1 MPTYHYHCSNCGHE
15 LEELQSFNDEPL
27 LRCPECGTDSL
38 ARGVGGGAGL
48 IFKGSGFY
56 QTDYKK
62 EPASPAKKD
71 EKKETA
77 GTGSEKKETPGEKT
91 EKKETRGEK
100 KAKSKKDGGEKSSEK
115 KDG

>member
-48 IFKGSGFY
+48 IFKGSGF
-56 QTDYKK
+56 
-62 EPASPAKKD
+62 
-71 EKKETA
+71 
-77 GTGSEKKETPGEKT
+77 
-91 EKKETRGEK
+91 
-100 KAKSKKDGGEKSSEK
+100 
-115 KDG
+115 